1 MPVYEGL
8 QVDIGGNEKYISV
21 CRKHYSEAIKQ
32 AQLMNEGVIPKQ
44 PLHFR

>member
-32 AQLMNEGVIPKQ
+32 AQLMNEGVIPKK